1 MTRPNPFTNKRNPT
15 RFLSIQRYTAS
26 RRKVAASPRR
36 QIDGTVRPTR
46 TGGTQ
51 LYSRRLLPF
60 PRQTVRLV
68 LFQPYP
74 VKNFQITHSP
84 TSILGDIF
92 PDFSTPINSLL
103 LTVQRDVFET

>member
-1 MTRPNPFTNKRNPT
+1 MIPDGVNICSK
-15 RFLSIQRYTAS
+15 
-26 RRKVAASPRR
+26 RR
-36 QIDGTVRPTR
+36 QVGGTVRPTR

-60 PRQTVRLV
+60 PRQTVPLV

-84 TSILGDIF
+84 TSILGYVFSDF
-92 PDFSTPINSLL
+92 PTPINSLL
-103 LTVQRDVFET
+103 LTVQRDVFETGEYPYKVWEFSVQ